1 MTSNLGMPVAVD
13 AAVIEQELTSLWK
26 SEGENERGAIRACSC
41 NLVVIAHDR
50 AESEL
55 LPELLARVAE
65 WHPCR
70 SLIAYQE
77 EEETQGEAPAGDS
90 GMRAWIRA
98 HCLVSTAG
106 GSPTCC
112 ETVTVGARGSSV
124 ADLPNILVSLLVPDL
139 PVFLYWRSFK
149 PEDQELAVKVADF
162 ADLLIVDSHV
172 SKDDAHN
179 RGRFLTLLTHAPKG
193 LGVRDLNWSR
203 LTAWRDLITQFFDP
217 PALRRYAREICEV
230 EIVRSVASPANIPT
244 RTLLLTG
251 WLASRLNW
259 QRTSA
264 ERQDGQWISRWNG
277 PSGEVVVRFSG
288 IAHRAQPGSGY
299 RFDRSAR
306 EERSH
311 LHGKSGKGFLLHN
324 GPNRRARPGAGSL
337 GDRGSPGR
345 GTASHPR
352 AFTFRPGSRFQ
363 PGAGRS
369 PRPRTKLHVARGA
382 ISPRQEKTLG
392 TMNRP
397 SVQIFS
403 DIDTLARAA
412 AEEIA
417 RALETALRRTG

>member
-1 MTSNLGMPVAVD
+1 MSSNLGIPVAVD

-50 AESEL
+50 QESEL

-139 PVFLYWRSFK
+139 PVFIYWRSFR
-149 PEDQELAVKVADF
+149 PEDQELAEKMAYSS
-162 ADLLIVDSHV
+162 DLLIVD
-172 SKDDAHN
+172 DAHN
-179 RGRFLTLLTHAPKG
+179 RERFLTLLTHAPKG

-217 PALRRYAREICEV
+217 PALRRYAREISEV
-230 EIVRSVASPANIPT
+230 EIIRSVASPANIPT

-251 WLASRLNW
+251 WLATRLNW
-259 QRTSA
+259 RRTSA
-264 ERQDGQWISRWNG
+264 RRQDGQWISHWNG
-277 PSGEVVVRFSG
+277 PSGEAVVRFTG
-288 IAHRAQPGSGY
+288 IPAERNQAPGISSIILRTRTGPSFTVVREKGSSCITASTEGLGPVLVHSVIEDAQ
-299 RFDRSAR
+299 DEAWLLIR
-306 EERSH
+306 ELSLAGHDQGFRQALAEALALERS
-311 LHGKSGKGFLLHN
+311 
-324 GPNRRARPGAGSL
+324 
-337 GDRGSPGR
+337 
-345 GTASHPR
+345 
-352 AFTFRPGSRFQ
+352 FR
-363 PGAGRS
+363 
-369 PRPRTKLHVARGA
+369 
-382 ISPRQEKTLG
+382 
-392 TMNRP
+392 
-397 SVQIFS
+397 
-403 DIDTLARAA
+403 
-412 AEEIA
+412 EI
-417 RALETALRRTG
+417 R